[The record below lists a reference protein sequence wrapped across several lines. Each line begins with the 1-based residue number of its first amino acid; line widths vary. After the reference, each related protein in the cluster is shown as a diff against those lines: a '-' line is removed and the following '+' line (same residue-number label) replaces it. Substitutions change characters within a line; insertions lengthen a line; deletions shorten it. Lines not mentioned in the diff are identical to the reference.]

1 MNKLL
6 LSSLLLISTNTLAL
20 TSFDPAKQTLT
31 FDRYAK
37 DGKVYKHVV
46 FKITGGSVQSQG
58 GFTLTKDTPCE
69 ETFTKTQYDQIA
81 LGQTGTQVMDILGCG
96 YKAAESKASADG
108 KTALA
113 VFETSGNILQTI
125 KVNFNLVSKK
135 VVVGGDG
142 KTFKGKS
149 GF

>member
-58 GFTLTKDTPCE
+58 GFTLT
-69 ETFTKTQYDQIA
+69 TKVSEFVFSRIA
-81 LGQTGTQVMDILGCG
+81 VVHSWFPGFL
-96 YKAAESKASADG
+96 
-108 KTALA
+108 AL
-113 VFETSGNILQTI
+113 TS
-125 KVNFNLVSKK
+125 
-135 VVVGGDG
+135 
-142 KTFKGKS
+142 
-149 GF
+149 

>member
-20 TSFDPAKQTLT
+20 TSFDPDKGTLT
-31 FDRYAK
+31 FDRYASG
-37 DGKVYKHVV
+37 GKVYKDVV
-46 FKITGGSVQSQG
+46 FKITAGKVQSVG
-58 GFTLTKDTPCE
+58 TNTATKDTPCE
-69 ETFTKTQYDQIA
+69 ETFTITQYNQIA
-81 LGQTGTQVMDILGCG
+81 LGQTGTQVLDILGCG

-113 VFETSGNILQTI
+113 VFETSGTVLQTI
-125 KVNFNLVSKK
+125 KVNFDLASKK

-142 KTFKGKS
+142 KSYKGKS

>member
-6 LSSLLLISTNTLAL
+6 LSSLLLISTNTFAL
-20 TSFDPAKQTLT
+20 TSFDPVNKTLT

-37 DGKVYKHVV
+37 DGKVYKDVV
-46 FKITGGSVQSQG
+46 VEISAAKVLKQG
-58 GFTLTKDTPCE
+58 GFTPTKDTPCE

-113 VFETSGNILQTI
+113 VFETSGNILQTV
-125 KVNFNLVSKK
+125 KVNFNLASKK
-135 VVVGGDG
+135 VVAGGDG